1 MLVDAAC
8 VDPKVLQ
15 SILQS
20 LVSAE
25 YKLVITF
32 LASSRVVL

>member
-25 YKLVITF
+25 YKLIVTF
-32 LASSRVVL
+32 FVSGRVVL